1 MIYTPTVAGV
11 RAGGAA
17 EEPTLASEAAVVS
30 KGPGPKGPP
39 EDLTG
44 RERMARNVLF
54 SWGGYLLI
62 AVTGFIL
69 PRQMDRHVGQT
80 ALGVWDLGWSL
91 VSYFGLAQLGV
102 GSSVNR
108 YIAKARAAG
117 DLAALRTAASSVVGL
132 NLVAAVVVLA
142 LTGAAVWALPILFG
156 ERLGPDLGTAR
167 TVMALLGASLAV
179 QVAFDASTG
188 IITGCHRWDLHNVI
202 NAVFHV
208 ATVAVM
214 VAVLW
219 AGGGLE
225 GVAAAN
231 LAGVTATELA
241 RLWAA
246 YRVCPGLRI
255 GWKYADARQARR
267 MLAFGVKSSITGVSR
282 LLLFQTNSVIVAS
295 HLGPAMLALYAR
307 PMALMKVV
315 ETFAN
320 KFAFVLSPTA
330 SSLQASGRADELKEL
345 VLTSTRLG
353 TALVAP
359 IVLALAILGD
369 PILRLWMGARYEQ
382 GGVLALLVAGMFL
395 PVAQRTVA
403 TILIGLN
410 RHGPLALANLVAA
423 LCGVGLSVLNV
434 TVLGWG
440 LGGAAL
446 AIALPMTL
454 GTGVFIP
461 IYACSRLEIPLPEYF
476 RRTFAGPLACVL
488 PCAAW
493 LALSRFLFGD
503 EPLLAVGVGLLG
515 GGLALVPPYWRYVAP
530 RQAKDMAARLGRAAL
545 GPLARPGV

>member
-1 MIYTPTVAGV
+1 
-11 RAGGAA
+11 
-17 EEPTLASEAAVVS
+17 
-30 KGPGPKGPP
+30 
-39 EDLTG
+39 
-44 RERMARNVLF
+44 MARNVLF

-62 AVTGFIL
+62 AATGFIL
-69 PRQMDRHVGQT
+69 PRQMDRHIGQT

-91 VSYFGLAQLGV
+91 VSYFALAQLGI

-108 YIAKARAAG
+108 YIAQARAAG
-117 DLAALRTAASSVVGL
+117 DVAALRTAAASVVWL
-132 NLVAAVVVLA
+132 NVAAALLVLL
-142 LTGAAVWALPILFG
+142 LTGAAVWALPVLFG
-156 ERLGPDLGTAR
+156 ERLGPDLGLAR
-167 TVMALLGASLAV
+167 SVMGLLGASLAV

-219 AGGGLE
+219 GGGGLE
-225 GVAAAN
+225 GVAMAN
-231 LAGVTATELA
+231 LAGVTATEVA

-246 YRVCPGLRI
+246 YRVCPGLSIRPRH
-255 GWKYADARQARR
+255 ADAAQARR
-267 MLAFGVKSSITGVSR
+267 MLAFGIKSSITGVSR

-295 HLGPAMLALYAR
+295 HLGPAVLALYAR

-330 SSLQASGRADELKEL
+330 SSLQASGRADELREL
-345 VLTSTRLG
+345 VLASTRLG

-382 GGVLALLVAGMFL
+382 GGVLALLVVGMFL

-410 RHGPLALANLVAA
+410 LHGPLALANLVAA
-423 LCGVGLSVLNV
+423 VCGVGLSVLNV

-461 IYACSRLEIPLPEYF
+461 IYACARLGIPLREYF
-476 RRTFAGPLACVL
+476 RRTFAVPLACVL

-493 LALSRFLFGD
+493 LAMSRLLFA
-503 EPLLAVGVGLLG
+503 EEALLAVGVGLIG

-530 RQAKDMAARLGRAAL
+530 RQAKDMALRFARAGLG
-545 GPLARPGV
+545 GLARPRV

>member
-1 MIYTPTVAGV
+1 
-11 RAGGAA
+11 
-17 EEPTLASEAAVVS
+17 
-30 KGPGPKGPP
+30 
-39 EDLTG
+39 
-44 RERMARNVLF
+44 MARNVLF

-69 PRQMDRHVGQT
+69 PRQMDRHIGQT

-108 YIAKARAAG
+108 YIARARAAG
-117 DLAALRTAASSVVGL
+117 DVAALRAAASSVVCL
-132 NLVAAVVVLA
+132 NLMAAAVVLL
-142 LTGAAVWALPILFG
+142 LTGAAVWALPVLFG
-156 ERLGPDLGTAR
+156 ARLGPDLGTAR
-167 TVMALLGASLAV
+167 SVLVLLGASLAV
-179 QVAFDASTG
+179 QIAFDASTG

-208 ATVAVM
+208 ATVAAM

-219 AGGGLE
+219 AGGGLP
-225 GVAAAN
+225 GVALAN
-231 LAGVTATELA
+231 LGGVTATELA
-241 RLWAA
+241 RVWAA
-246 YRVCPGLRI
+246 YRVCPGLSIRFR
-255 GWKYADARQARR
+255 YADAGQARR
-267 MLAFGVKSSITGVSR
+267 MLAFGLKSSVTGVSR

-295 HLGPAMLALYAR
+295 HLGPAVLALYAR

-345 VLTSTRLG
+345 VLASTRLG
-353 TALVAP
+353 TALVTP

-382 GGVLALLVAGMFL
+382 GGVLALLVVGMFL

-410 RHGPLALANLVAA
+410 LHGPLALANLAA
-423 LCGVGLSVLNV
+423 AACGVGLSLLNV

-440 LGGAAL
+440 LSGAAL

-461 IYACSRLEIPLPEYF
+461 IYACGRLGIPLRAYF
-476 RRTFAGPLACVL
+476 RRTFLGPLACAL
-488 PCAAW
+488 PCGAW
-493 LALSRFLFGD
+493 LLASRLTFGHD
-503 EPLLAVGVGLLG
+503 ALLAVVVGLAG
-515 GGLALVPPYWRYVAP
+515 GGIALVPTYWRYVAP
-530 RQAKDMAARLGRAAL
+530 RQAKDVVSRLARAAL
-545 GPLARPGV
+545 RPLAPPPV